1 MSYRFVRAERA
12 NHAVT
17 IMCRVLEIST
27 SGYYDWLGRRPCE
40 RSIGDHILLHRI
52 KGIHKASRE
61 TYGAPRIHVEPRQ
74 DYGVRCGRKRVARIM
89 KAAGI
94 KGCHRRRRHWLTKR
108 DHNARPAPDL
118 VERKFEALEPNRLWT
133 ADITYV
139 PTSSGPLYLAAV
151 LDVFSRAVV
160 GWSMRTDLSAELVT
174 EALES
179 AIQRR
184 RPQSGLIHHS
194 DQGSQYTSLAFGR
207 RLRDAGI
214 AASMGSVGD
223 CYDNAM
229 AESFFATLECEL
241 IDRSVFSNHSEAR
254 LAVFDFIEVFYN
266 RRRRHSSIDYLAP
279 LAYERK
285 WLAEKSAV

>member
-27 SGYYDWLGRRPCE
+27 SGYYDWLGRGPCE
-40 RSIGDHILLHRI
+40 RSRGDHILLHRI

-61 TYGAPRIHVEPRQ
+61 TYGAPRVHVELRE
-74 DYGVRCGRKRVARIM
+74 DHGVRCGRKRVARIM

-94 KGCHRRRRHWLTKR
+94 KGCHRRRRHWLTRR

-118 VERKFEALEPNRLWT
+118 VKRKFEALEPNRLWT

-139 PTSSGPLYLAAV
+139 PTSSGPLYLAVV

-160 GWSMRTDLSAELVT
+160 GWSMRPDLCAELVT
-174 EALES
+174 EALEA

-184 RPQSGLIHHS
+184 RPQPGLIHHS

-207 RLRDAGI
+207 RLREASI

-223 CYDNAM
+223 CYDCDDPGAAVPEGLTLVMTDHGVHALTCRPAGTAADM
-229 AESFFATLECEL
+229 AR
-241 IDRSVFSNHSEAR
+241 RSG
-254 LAVFDFIEVFYN
+254 
-266 RRRRHSSIDYLAP
+266 
-279 LAYERK
+279 
-285 WLAEKSAV
+285 WQ

>member
-27 SGYYDWLGRRPCE
+27 SGYYDWLGRRPSE
-40 RSIGDHILLHRI
+40 RSLGDHILLCRI

-61 TYGAPRIHVEPRQ
+61 TYGAPRVHVELRE

-89 KAAGI
+89 RAAGI
-94 KGCHRRRRHWLTKR
+94 KGCHRRRRHWLTRR

-118 VERKFEALEPNRLWT
+118 VERKFEASEPDRLWA

-139 PTSSGPLYLAAV
+139 PTSSGPLYLAV
-151 LDVFSRAVV
+151 VFDVFSRAVV
-160 GWSMRTDLSAELVT
+160 GWSMRPDLSTELVT
-174 EALES
+174 DALET
-179 AIQRR
+179 AIRRR
-184 RPQSGLIHHS
+184 RPRPGLIHHS

-207 RLRDAGI
+207 RLREAGI

-223 CYDNAM
+223 CYDNAL

-241 IDRSVFSNHSEAR
+241 I
-254 LAVFDFIEVFYN
+254 
-266 RRRRHSSIDYLAP
+266 
-279 LAYERK
+279 
-285 WLAEKSAV
+285 